1 MNVFDRRY
9 EMMPRAELE
18 QLQLERLQAL
28 LVRLKRNVRR
38 ARENIGDTLVESL
51 ADLPRLPFTTPE
63 DMVESFPYGMFA
75 LPMREIIR
83 LHTTI
88 GPQGKPLVIGHTR
101 NDLAQWGRL
110 AARQLVAIGVT
121 ANDVILMCFG
131 GGVYGAAGYLFGAQ
145 VIEASVIA
153 EDSAH
158 VDYQLATLQNFQ
170 PTVLITTPGNA
181 LDLMQVMEQR
191 RLDPQS
197 LHIRTVLLSRPV
209 DHETRERLAAGLF
222 ARVQCNFGL
231 GEILN
236 PGLCVECSAGHFHV
250 HEDHFLP
257 EVQDGELVLT
267 TLCREALPL
276 LRYRTRVRCQLTR
289 EKCSC
294 SRTGAIIVP
303 GARLDGRLRVNET
316 PLYQDQIAEVL
327 ARTKTAGQPFNVTV
341 SERRISVSI
350 EISDALFDDTVGLI
364 EELTREIESEFLARL
379 GIEADVRFIPP
390 RSRTGVDAELDGDDE
405 A

>member
-1 MNVFDRRY
+1 
-9 EMMPRAELE
+9 
-18 QLQLERLQAL
+18 
-28 LVRLKRNVRR
+28 
-38 ARENIGDTLVESL
+38 
-51 ADLPRLPFTTPE
+51 
-63 DMVESFPYGMFA
+63 
-75 LPMREIIR
+75 
-83 LHTTI
+83 
-88 GPQGKPLVIGHTR
+88 
-101 NDLAQWGRL
+101 
-110 AARQLVAIGVT
+110 VT
-121 ANDVILMCFG
+121 ANDVVQMCFG

-158 VDYQLATLQNFQ
+158 VDYQIATLQNFQ

-191 RLDPQS
+191 RIDPQS

-209 DHETRERLAAGLF
+209 DAETRERLAAGLF
-222 ARVQCNFGL
+222 ARVKCNFGL

-276 LRYRTRVRCQLTR
+276 LRYRTRVRCELTR

>member
-1 MNVFDRRY
+1 
-9 EMMPRAELE
+9 
-18 QLQLERLQAL
+18 
-28 LVRLKRNVRR
+28 
-38 ARENIGDTLVESL
+38 
-51 ADLPRLPFTTPE
+51 
-63 DMVESFPYGMFA
+63 
-75 LPMREIIR
+75 
-83 LHTTI
+83 
-88 GPQGKPLVIGHTR
+88 
-101 NDLAQWGRL
+101 
-110 AARQLVAIGVT
+110 VT
-121 ANDVILMCFG
+121 ANDVVQMCFG

-158 VDYQLATLQNFQ
+158 VDYQIATLQNFQ

-191 RLDPQS
+191 RIDPQS

-209 DHETRERLAAGLF
+209 DKETRERLAAGLF
-222 ARVQCNFGL
+222 AKVHCNFGL

-257 EVQDGELVLT
+257 EIHDGELVLT

-276 LRYRTRVRCQLTR
+276 LRYRTRVLCDLTR
-289 EKCSC
+289 DKCSC
-294 SRTGAIIVP
+294 GRTGAMIVP
-303 GARLDGRLRVNET
+303 GVRLDGRLRVNET

-327 ARTKTAGQPFNVTV
+327 ARTKVAGQPFNVTV
-341 SERRISVSI
+341 SERRISVSV
-350 EISDALFDDTVGLI
+350 EISDELFDDTVGFI
-364 EELTREIESEFLARL
+364 EELTRQIESEFLARL

-390 RSRTGVDAELDGDDE
+390 RSHLHAGPGSDVEPDADGQPVG
-405 A
+405 